1 MHVRK
6 RLAYGTLAASLL
18 AGVMTLA
25 PTAAQAGEERTA
37 AASCYDSAHSYSKP
51 EGTADLPAGRLF
63 MTSGDCAD
71 INIKPRTNRYVMV
84 CFETA
89 SGGSYCPSDY
99 TLARGG
105 QWNVIEYDV
114 PDGTQFYFHF
124 RSAALSNGS
133 WAA

>member
-1 MHVRK
+1 MRVRK

-25 PTAAQAGEERTA
+25 PTAQAGEER
-37 AASCYDSAHSYSKP
+37 AASCYGSAHSYSKP
-51 EGTADLPAGRLF
+51 DGTADLPAGRLF
-63 MTSGDCAD
+63 VTSGNCAD
-71 INIKPRTNRYVMV
+71 INIKPRTNRYVMA

-89 SGGSYCPSDY
+89 SGGSHCPSGY

-105 QWNVIEYDV
+105 EWNVIEYDV
-114 PDGTQFYFHF
+114 PRGTQFYFHF